1 MPTGTMVVTPPQE
14 RVRPRCRCA
23 VARRGALS
31 HVGMAACLSPLSANM
46 STAARSS
53 ITSVSELATSLD
65 STLDKL
71 QAALAKLQGPGE
83 PGSSSSQ
90 PGSSSSPPRTEADAG
105 RRLSD
110 EFSSLSADTHAQ
122 PVEPALIDTPTIHEH
137 LRRLYVYFCSSPA
150 PSDTQSRD
158 VGSRAPMLST
168 YGFTK
173 LARAAQLIGDRCSPV
188 DVDLV
193 FCKVTS
199 CNPMRQRLQPRA
211 AEAATA
217 CVQPGTNPVH
227 ARW

>member
-1 MPTGTMVVTPPQE
+1 
-14 RVRPRCRCA
+14 
-23 VARRGALS
+23 
-31 HVGMAACLSPLSANM
+31 M
-46 STAARSS
+46 STAAPSS

-199 CNPMRQRLQPRA
+199 CNPMRQRLQPRT

-217 CVQPGTNPVH
+217 CVQPDTNPMH